1 MNQKLPT
8 LIGVAG
14 TFASG
19 KDTLADYLVA
29 QHSFAVGSTS
39 DAVREISQKRHG
51 NIERPALHETANYY
65 RQKFGADY
73 FAQKILDDF
82 FANQSNNYYGL
93 VITGLRSVGEAQ
105 AIKKANGVLVFVNA
119 PIGVRYQR
127 MLRRNR
133 DKEVNLKLEE
143 FAESEK
149 SEWHSGDGLADFSFK
164 NIQKMADINIING
177 DNVDQYLRD
186 SIKLLLNH

>member
-1 MNQKLPT
+1 MAKQLPT

>member
-1 MNQKLPT
+1 MAKQLPN
-8 LIGVAG
+8 LIGIAG

-19 KDTLADYLVA
+19 KDTLAEYLV
-29 QHSFAVGSTS
+29 SEYNFAIASSS
-39 DAVREISQKRHG
+39 DAVREVSQKRHG

-73 FAQKILDDF
+73 FVQKLLDDYN
-82 FANQSNNYYGL
+82 ATKANNYFGL
-93 VITGLRSVGEAQ
+93 VVTGLRSVGEAQ

-119 PIGVRYQR
+119 PIEVRYQR
-127 MLRRNR
+127 MLVRNR
-133 DKEVNLKLEE
+133 DKEVNLTLEE

-164 NIQKMADINIING
+164 NIQKMSDINIING
-177 DNVDQYLRD
+177 DNVDQYLND
-186 SIKLLLNH
+186 SIKALKDI